1 MSELKYLLDTN
12 IVIYT
17 IKNRPRRV
25 RERFTRH
32 QGQLAISSVTLME
45 LVYGAEKSSQPERN
59 LRDIDG
65 LAARLDVLPYD
76 AAAATH
82 TGQIRAELARQG
94 TPIGPYDQM
103 IAGHA
108 RALGL
113 ILVSNDAA
121 EFGRVPGLRLENWV
135 GD

>member
-1 MSELKYLLDTN
+1 MLKYLLDTN

-32 QGQLAISSVTLME
+32 QGQLAISSVTLIE

>member
-1 MSELKYLLDTN
+1 MLRYLLDTN

-45 LVYGAEKSSQPERN
+45 LVYGAEKSPQPERN

>member
-1 MSELKYLLDTN
+1 MLKYLLDTN

-121 EFGRVPGLRLENWV
+121 EFGRVPGLRLEYWV

>member
-1 MSELKYLLDTN
+1 MLKYLLDTN

-45 LVYGAEKSSQPERN
+45 LVYGAEKSPQPERN

-121 EFGRVPGLRLENWV
+121 EFGRVPGLRLEN
-135 GD
+135 

>member
-1 MSELKYLLDTN
+1 MLKYLLDTN

-121 EFGRVPGLRLENWV
+121 EFGRVPGLRLENWLN
-135 GD
+135 D